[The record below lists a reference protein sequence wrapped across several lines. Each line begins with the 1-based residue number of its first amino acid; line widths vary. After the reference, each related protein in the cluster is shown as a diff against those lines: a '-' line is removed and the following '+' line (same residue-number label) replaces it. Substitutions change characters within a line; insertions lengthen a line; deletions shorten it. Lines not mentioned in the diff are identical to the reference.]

1 MSLLTLLCGVTL
13 LALGATQAQAQA
25 QAQSYCPNGEGGAAS
40 YQAAV
45 ECQRQNLGIRR
56 QQAADQQARQ
66 QAYIA
71 QQQVVQE
78 AAMAEQRR
86 VQAEAMRQTRTR
98 EEYRQRAIREATY
111 AQRQAEQSPDNVCLQ
126 PEIARTMLSGLNEL
140 QHDAGRRF
148 TVIDV
153 EHLTTRSF
161 DPLRSAMSC
170 HGVFVQTN
178 GSRTV
183 GTFSTRLNVASQ
195 PIIGFSPD

>member
-1 MSLLTLLCGVTL
+1 MGRLTLVGGVTL
-13 LALGATQAQAQA
+13 LALGAAQA

-45 ECQRQNLGIRR
+45 QCQRQNLGIRR
-56 QQAADQQARQ
+56 QQLADQQIRQ
-66 QAYIA
+66 QAYLA
-71 QQQVVQE
+71 QQQE
-78 AAMAEQRR
+78 AQDSAMAEQRR
-86 VQAEAMRQTRTR
+86 VQSEALRQARTR

-126 PEIARTMLSGLNEL
+126 PEVARTMLSGLNDM

-161 DPLRSAMSC
+161 DPLRSAMTC
-170 HGVFVQTN
+170 HGVFVQSN
-178 GSRTV
+178 GGRTV
-183 GTFSTRLNVASQ
+183 GTFSTRLNVAGA